1 MARCGFAW
9 TKALRYE
16 TAESSRGL
24 LQIIHT
30 PGARARSLSLSLALS
45 LSRSLT
51 HSLTHN
57 KLPHPPLL
65 VCTHIALLHPLPN
78 TWRCLPATR
87 NQAPPSPPSPSLS
100 LIFTGY
106 GFFALYLSWL
116 GWQIFGPPT
125 EAEAAANAKVRLT
138 PSQPFPTR
146 PPHSLPT
153 PELCFCFQR
162 MLEAEEAASA
172 SVGFVAAAAEEEGA
186 VTTSSGLVYL
196 ELTAGSGESPTAE
209 NKVKV
214 HYEGKLSNGAIFDS
228 SYSRGEPSEFKL
240 NQVIP
245 GWTEG
250 LAMMKPGGKA
260 RLTIPSNL
268 AYGPMET
275 GSIPGNSALQFE
287 VELLEIK
294 ESGWFD

>member
-1 MARCGFAW
+1 MPQTQR
-9 TKALRYE
+9 T
-16 TAESSRGL
+16 
-24 LQIIHT
+24 
-30 PGARARSLSLSLALS
+30 LA
-45 LSRSLT
+45 T
-51 HSLTHN
+51 
-57 KLPHPPLL
+57 LPA
-65 VCTHIALLHPLPN
+65 ALL
-78 TWRCLPATR
+78 
-87 NQAPPSPPSPSLS
+87 
-100 LIFTGY
+100 
-106 GFFALYLSWL
+106 
-116 GWQIFGPPT
+116 
-125 EAEAAANAKVRLT
+125 
-138 PSQPFPTR
+138 
-146 PPHSLPT
+146 
-153 PELCFCFQR
+153 
-162 MLEAEEAASA
+162 
-172 SVGFVAAAAEEEGA
+172 
-186 VTTSSGLVYL
+186 
-196 ELTAGSGESPTAE
+196 PTACSDGGMLIVQVE
-209 NKVKV
+209 ALPSEQLTGAKVKV

>member
-1 MARCGFAW
+1 M
-9 TKALRYE
+9 
-16 TAESSRGL
+16 
-24 LQIIHT
+24 QIIHT
-30 PGARARSLSLSLALS
+30 PGARARSLSLSLSRSLALTITH
-45 LSRSLT
+45 SLT
-51 HSLTHN
+51 HSLTTSCHTLHSSSAHTLRYCTPFPTRGAASLRPAI
-57 KLPHPPLL
+57 KPP
-65 VCTHIALLHPLPN
+65 
-78 TWRCLPATR
+78 
-87 NQAPPSPPSPSLS
+87 PPPPSPSLS